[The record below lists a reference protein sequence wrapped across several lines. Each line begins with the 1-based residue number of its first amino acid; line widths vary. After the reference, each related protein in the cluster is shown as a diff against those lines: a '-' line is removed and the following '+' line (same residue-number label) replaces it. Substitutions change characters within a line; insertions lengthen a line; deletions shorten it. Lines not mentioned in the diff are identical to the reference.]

1 MAMKKHIVHVS
12 YHTYVDAVVYA
23 DESVSYE
30 DVLELGRQRAA
41 DDSKE
46 IIDEILSNM
55 EEDGN
60 TEVVTF
66 RDEVFKDKGDAY
78 VALLERVQEAG
89 GYIGIKRE
97 KWPEI
102 NINCNLDGWQN
113 HEIKVIGIFEGKDD
127 SSPLKM
133 VDSEGEA
140 WDIDDY
146 LGKDDITELYGIA
159 ENWY

>member
-30 DVLELGRQRAA
+30 DVLELGRQKAA
-41 DDSKE
+41 DNSKE
-46 IIDEILSNM
+46 VIDEILSNM

-60 TEVVTF
+60 TEVITF
-66 RDEVFKDKGDAY
+66 RAEVFKDKGDAY
-78 VALLERVQEAG
+78 VTLLGRVQEAG
-89 GYIGIKRE
+89 GYIGIKKE

-102 NINCNLDGWQN
+102 NINCNIDGWTD
-113 HEIKVIGIFEGKDD
+113 HLIKVIGIFEGRDD
-127 SSPLKM
+127 SSPLKI

-140 WDIDDY
+140 WDVDDY
-146 LGKDDITELYGIA
+146 LGKDDITELYGIV